1 MKIYNK
7 QQQQQQKE
15 EKTVHQL
22 FFFFFCFLL
31 SNLSLMLP
39 YPISYPWITG
49 DE

>member
-7 QQQQQQKE
+7 QQQQQQE
-15 EKTVHQL
+15 EKKNSPSIVV
-22 FFFFFCFLL
+22 FLL
-31 SNLSLMLP
+31 FNLSLMLP